1 MKILILTGGWIVIQ
15 TIGRYVMI
23 LAACFLILGTAVGCK
38 EEKADKANSTT
49 TPGPAGSSEPSDVL
63 SGLKSGAGG
72 KMAGDTAVAVEVDGV
87 KLTKAELNM
96 EIENQ
101 LASYKGQLS
110 AEQKGQAKADIRK
123 RLIDEYVKFILLNKE
138 IAARKVTASDGEIE
152 KGVSAARERIKSQ
165 LPAGVKIEDL
175 IKNRQ
180 IDMEKMRAGIALE
193 IKMDK
198 LIEKEMGGKVKI
210 TDKEI
215 ADFYEKNKA
224 EFVKPETAHARHI
237 LVSKTQGDT
246 DKILKEKKAKAE
258 ADCPSKTSG
267 GDLGTLGRDQTVKPF
282 NDAIFSQPMKAI
294 GPIVETQFG
303 FHIIQVLDRRAA
315 QTVKLDSAGVKSQ
328 IKDHLEA
335 LKKQGAVNAIV
346 KRLRASANIEVY
358 GS

>member
-1 MKILILTGGWIVIQ
+1 
-15 TIGRYVMI
+15 
-23 LAACFLILGTAVGCK
+23 
-38 EEKADKANSTT
+38 
-49 TPGPAGSSEPSDVL
+49 
-63 SGLKSGAGG
+63 
-72 KMAGDTAVAVEVDGV
+72 
-87 KLTKAELNM
+87 
-96 EIENQ
+96 
-101 LASYKGQLS
+101 
-110 AEQKGQAKADIRK
+110 
-123 RLIDEYVKFILLNKE
+123 
-138 IAARKVTASDGEIE
+138 
-152 KGVSAARERIKSQ
+152 
-165 LPAGVKIEDL
+165 
-175 IKNRQ
+175 
-180 IDMEKMRAGIALE
+180 
-193 IKMDK
+193 MDK

-258 ADCPSKTSG
+258 ALRKKLQAGADFAELAAKNSDCPSKTSG